1 MTDLLFVYGTLR
13 QGNTNAMAA
22 YLAQQSEY
30 ISAGWFQGCLY
41 AISDY
46 PGAIASSDPE
56 HRVYGEI
63 VRLNNAETVLSVLDD
78 YEECGP
84 QHRQPTAY
92 QRVQTCI
99 HTLDGVGFNPVWI
112 YLYQWSLINKALI
125 AHGDFMRVK

>member
-1 MTDLLFVYGTLR
+1 MIDLLFVYGTLR

-22 YLAQQSEY
+22 YLAKQSEY
-30 ISAGWFQGCLY
+30 LAAGWFQGCLY

-92 QRVQTCI
+92 QRVHATV
-99 HTLDGVGFNPVWI
+99 HSLEGVVFNPVWI
-112 YLYQWSLINKALI
+112 YLYQWPIVDKPFI